1 MCVPEV
7 WTKIGSP
14 AQIREKQEVAKEKPK
29 LGNAR
34 RLGGIDFIDPD
45 DEEYKEILKHARRVL
60 ERPCGTS
67 HAVWKITKWLHESDC
82 EAGNCIREFQ
92 YSVWLKSRTS

>member
-1 MCVPEV
+1 MCPEV

-14 AQIREKQEVAKEKPK
+14 AQIREKQELAKEKPK

-60 ERPCGTS
+60 ERPVAPAMLCGRS
-67 HAVWKITKWLHESDC
+67 PNGFTKVTAKPEIAS
-82 EAGNCIREFQ
+82 ENSKTVYG
-92 YSVWLKSRTS
+92 